1 MANNRS
7 PARINRDLALAQK
20 LGINSTP
27 ATVIVDNRTGASQLV
42 RAAVI
47 NLATRESSL
56 IKRCCLIRFFRI
68 CSMLFFLRYLP
79 PVRSYYFVFLFL
91 LPLICIVMCFYGWFF
106 IVGIFRNL
114 AVFPQ
119 N

>member
-27 ATVIVDNRTGASQLV
+27 ATVIADNRIGASQLV

-47 NLATRESSL
+47 NIATREFSH
-56 IKRCCLIRFFRI
+56 
-68 CSMLFFLRYLP
+68 
-79 PVRSYYFVFLFL
+79 
-91 LPLICIVMCFYGWFF
+91 
-106 IVGIFRNL
+106 
-114 AVFPQ
+114 
-119 N
+119 